1 MADTALTIADL
12 DSQTE
17 ELTDQIAQV
26 SEKLDSLGDGL
37 SNNTDIQN
45 ALSQRL
51 DTLSVDVSQR
61 LDGVND
67 GLGGVRDALAAADAS
82 DVDYSTTLQQI
93 GQLMAVTDILL
104 IVLCVMVFL
113 ACGLVIGFQIT
124 RKLENAG

>member
-1 MADTALTIADL
+1 MADNTLTVADL

-17 ELTDQIAQV
+17 ELTDQILQV
-26 SEKLDSLGDGL
+26 SDKLDSLGDGL

-67 GLGGVRDALAAADAS
+67 GLGGVRDALAAADAA